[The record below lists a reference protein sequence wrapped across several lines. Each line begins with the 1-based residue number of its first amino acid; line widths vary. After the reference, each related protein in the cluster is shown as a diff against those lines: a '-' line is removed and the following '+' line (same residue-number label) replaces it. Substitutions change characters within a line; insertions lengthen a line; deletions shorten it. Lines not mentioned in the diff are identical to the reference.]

1 MDEKLTKNWFIQN
14 DFSLNRQSVFLL
26 GLELGINNN
35 LNLFIFIKF
44 KSITNNREDIWKI
57 DFVEKFSL
65 FMVSYF
71 IVFW

>member
-1 MDEKLTKNWFIQN
+1 MDEKLTKNWLIQN
-14 DFSLNRQSVFLL
+14 DFSLNRQSVFLPD
-26 GLELGINNN
+26 LELGINNN